1 MSKILTTKNNKI
13 LIDTNKK
20 IYTIEKIGAT
30 IKTKGK
36 LTGTTVPNT
45 GYVENL
51 YFNTELSIEEVVDI
65 IKNADLEYEYA
76 PAESFMPIPV
86 YMSWVSC
93 SADYNFMTIVAKNE
107 ELGLYGI
114 FVTSLDE
121 DFAIVFVNET
131 VEDFG
136 VVAGW
141 EEGFTGI
148 VTINR
153 DLINNNLGVD
163 VGFKNDKLS
172 NLFSTTPFTQ
182 TEEIELS
189 GEYDG
194 STIEVTD
201 LSGGWQG
208 TVVPNTGYVENV
220 YFNTDL
226 SVEEVVNILSVDNLT
241 YIGGE
246 GMDTDR
252 IYCVLSN
259 SDGSMQ
265 IAINNTKDAGVFIA
279 YILGENYGVIFDENN
294 SLGADIYGWNTN
306 LSNPFNF
313 GTEVLSE
320 LDGENVGVENDK
332 LTSLFSIT
340 PFTKSEENTINIK
353 KYINEKK
360 IPLSIKVNVDTSG
373 GGNLS
378 LENAIVVKT
387 TDMTDA
393 TELLSYNE
401 TLTEVT
407 IGNTNIYTTDYMFRS
422 CYELKKVEILN
433 FNFNSAGGMFYDC
446 CSLKAVI
453 IRELNNIENCS
464 AYDMFTG
471 CYHISGFKD
480 DSYNPEGFRDGYV
493 YIPRESINAFND
505 FLDRYDAS
513 YVKNQVRI
521 LEDYTVDGTTTGTM
535 DEEKMNK
542 QEGFEVRLLVDSG
555 DWDSVSDLFDYSTV
569 DDYYAWSDIPE
580 YASEDFNSEGY
591 LVLLRGVKQIKFRLV
606 DGAYF
611 NCNELNTTIL
621 CTDPMYEDTQLFTL
635 TSDIHITLRHTT
647 EEDFEE
653 EPTEGYEL
661 RFSSGT
667 EISEGLLAYSV
678 DNKQTWL
685 DVDSIYGENSGYE
698 YYSMEGYHLVE
709 TGISQIAFR
718 LQGCYLEGYG
728 GSFNINATTG
738 TYDGTYETE
747 NYILDDHI
755 LMTAH
760 MYYPEED

>member
-1 MSKILTTKNNKI
+1 MKKILTKNGKVI
-13 LIDTNKK
+13 TSDRKMLVYDLD
-20 IYTIEKIGAT
+20 GAT
-30 IKTKGK
+30 IKSGGWQ
-36 LTGTTVPNT
+36 GTAVPNT
-45 GYVENL
+45 GYVENI
-51 YFNTELSIEEVVDI
+51 YFNTNLSIEEVVSI
-65 IKNADLEYEYA
+65 LKQINLENEY
-76 PAESFMPIPV
+76 
-86 YMSWVSC
+86 
-93 SADYNFMTIVAKNE
+93 IVFLEQNE
-107 ELGLYGI
+107 ERTLFVGYNMAGLNEYVI
-114 FVTSLDE
+114 LDH
-121 DFAIVFVNET
+121 
-131 VEDFG
+131 
-136 VVAGW
+136 
-141 EEGFTGI
+141 
-148 VTINR
+148 
-153 DLINNNLGVD
+153 NNNVCFSNVD
-163 VGFKNDKLS
+163 GGWGFIGWNTNITNPIVVNSEVLSEIGSTTIGTQNDKLS
-172 NLFSTTPFTQ
+172 NIFSTTPFTNE
-182 TEEIELS
+182 TIELS

-208 TVVPNTGYVENV
+208 TTVPNSGYVENV
-220 YFNTDL
+220 YLNTNL
-226 SVEEVVNILSVDNLT
+226 SVEEVVSLLEKLNYNADLMSSSGIDTYGLIANKGVNIIMVGTFNGN
-241 YIGGE
+241 YAI
-246 GMDTDR
+246 MDA
-252 IYCVLSN
+252 LSN
-259 SDGSMQ
+259 VYFSS
-265 IAINNTKDAGVFIA
+265 AIVEGLTTFVGWN
-279 YILGENYGVIFDENN
+279 ENFNGVI
-294 SLGADIYGWNTN
+294 S
-306 LSNPFNF
+306 FNAEAIPSMSTDAQF
-313 GTEVLSE
+313 IGQ
-320 LDGENVGVENDK
+320 ENDK
-332 LTSLFSIT
+332 VSNLFSTT

-360 IPLSIKVNVDTSG
+360 IPLSIKVNVDTGAG

-422 CYELKKVEILN
+422 CHKLKKVEILN

-521 LEDYTVDGTTTGTM
+521 LEDYTVDGTTTGAM

-542 QEGFEVRLLVDSG
+542 KEGFEVRLLVDSG

-661 RFSSGT
+661 RFSFDTWIEYDQVS
-667 EISEGLLAYSV
+667 YSI
-678 DNKQTWL
+678 DNKKTWY
-685 DVDSIYGENSGYE
+685 DVERINGNWSSEYE
-698 YYSMEGYHLVE
+698 FSRGEGYFIVE
-709 TGISQIAFR
+709 TGVSQIAFR
-718 LQGCYLEGYG
+718 LQGCYIEGYG
-728 GSFNINATTG
+728 GSLNINATTD
-738 TYDGTYETE
+738 TYEGTYETQ
-747 NYILDDHI
+747 NYILDDHLLI
-755 LMTAH
+755 TAQEI
-760 MYYPEED
+760 EEDILEEEEEE